1 MISEVAFAELYRTH
15 YSRVL
20 GLCRQLLGSRAA
32 AEDAAQEAFFRA
44 HRTRTSYDP
53 SQPFHAWVMKIAS
66 NHCVDIVRRRGKER
80 AIFGDEAAERVE
92 AEAGGSDVLGEL
104 LAAERARDVKAAVA
118 ALPDRYRLPLLL
130 AYYGGSSYDEIA
142 TALGLTKTHV
152 GALICRG
159 KQALRIALRTLE
171 ENRA

>member
-20 GLCRQLLGSRAA
+20 GLCRHLLGSRAA

-44 HRTRTSYDP
+44 HRTLASYDP
-53 SQPFHAWVMKIAS
+53 SQPFQGWIMSIAT
-66 NHCVDIVRRRGKER
+66 NHCIDIVRRRTKER
-80 AIFGDEAAERVE
+80 AIFGNEAAERVE
-92 AEAGGSDVLGEL
+92 AEADATDVLGEL
-104 LAAERARDVKAAVA
+104 LAAERAHDVKAAVA

-159 KQALRIALRTLE
+159 KQAVRKALTSLE
-171 ENRA
+171 EKRA

>member
-20 GLCRQLLGSRAA
+20 GLCRHLLGSRPA

-44 HRTRTSYDP
+44 HRTLARYD
-53 SQPFHAWVMKIAS
+53 STQPFQAWIMSIAG
-66 NHCVDIVRRRGKER
+66 NHCVDIVRRRAKER
-80 AIFGDEAAERVE
+80 AIFGYEDTERIE
-92 AEAGGSDVLGEL
+92 AEADSTDVLGEL
-104 LAAERARDVKAAVA
+104 LAAERAQDVKTAVA

-142 TALGLTKTHV
+142 TTLGLTKTHV

-159 KQALRIALRTLE
+159 KQALRKALTSLE
-171 ENRA
+171 EKRA

>member
-15 YSRVL
+15 YSRVF

-44 HRTRTSYDP
+44 HRTLASYDP
-53 SQPFHAWVMKIAS
+53 SQPFAGWVMRIAS
-66 NHCVDIVRRRGKER
+66 NRCIDVVRRSAKER

-92 AEAGGSDVLGEL
+92 AEAHGSDVLGEL
-104 LAAERARDVKAAVA
+104 LAVERARDVKAAVA

-159 KQALRIALRTLE
+159 KQALRIALRTME
-171 ENRA
+171 EKRA

>member
-20 GLCRQLLGSRAA
+20 GLCRHLLGSRPA

-44 HRTRTSYDP
+44 HRTLASYDP
-53 SQPFHAWVMKIAS
+53 SQPFQAWIMSIAS
-66 NHCVDIVRRRGKER
+66 NHCIDIVRRRGKER
-80 AIFGDEAAERVE
+80 AIFGTEAAERVE
-92 AEAGGSDVLGEL
+92 AEADATDVLGEL

-142 TALGLTKTHV
+142 SALGITRTHV

-159 KQALRIALRTLE
+159 KQALRKALTSLE
-171 ENRA
+171 EKRA

>member
-20 GLCRQLLGSRAA
+20 GLCRHLLGSRAA

-44 HRTRTSYDP
+44 HRTLASYDAG
-53 SQPFHAWVMKIAS
+53 QPFQAWIMSIATH
-66 NHCVDIVRRRGKER
+66 HCIDIVRRRSKER
-80 AIFGDEAAERVE
+80 AIFGTETTERVE
-92 AEAGGSDVLGEL
+92 AEADTTDVLGEL
-104 LAAERARDVKAAVA
+104 LAAERARDLKAAVA
-118 ALPDRYRLPLLL
+118 ALPDKYRLPLLL

-142 TALGLTKTHV
+142 TTLGLTKTHV

-159 KQALRIALRTLE
+159 KQALRKALTSLE
-171 ENRA
+171 EKRA